1 MQKPFQ
7 LSEEMQQEMVDG
19 LAKLASDPDA
29 HDTARSVF
37 GPPRL
42 RRRPIHKLS
51 GEGDAPGP
59 RDDTAMSHEE
69 AVSAPALEE
78 DPINP
83 SHYRRHP
90 SGIECIEI
98 IRHMN
103 YNLGASVKYIW
114 RYMDKDDPIENLKKA
129 QWHLNDE
136 IVRLER
142 MRDR

>member
-1 MQKPFQ
+1 MQHP
-7 LSEEMQQEMVDG
+7 LITEEMQRELDNEVSR
-19 LAKLASDPDA
+19 LAPDEQDVHDPIGK
-29 HDTARSVF
+29 SPFV
-37 GPPRL
+37 PRL
-42 RRRPIHKLS
+42 RRRDADLQDS
-51 GEGDAPGP
+51 GGVAQGSQDDPSGP
-59 RDDTAMSHEE
+59 Q
-69 AVSAPALEE
+69 E

-90 SGIECIEI
+90 SGVECIDI
-98 IRHMN
+98 IRHMT

-114 RYMDKDDPIENLKKA
+114 RYMNKGDPIENLKKA